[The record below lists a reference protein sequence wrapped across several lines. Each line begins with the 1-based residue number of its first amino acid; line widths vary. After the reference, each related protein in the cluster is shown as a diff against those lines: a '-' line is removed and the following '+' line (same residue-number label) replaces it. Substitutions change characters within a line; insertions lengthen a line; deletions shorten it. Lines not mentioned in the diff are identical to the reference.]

1 MALLAMIAVLIA
13 FYFIAKRVRRK
24 RPSDTIK
31 GRAEVMDRDGIK
43 VRGCT
48 VRLAGLDAPEW
59 NQPAKHRFGF
69 WFNQGKRVER
79 ALKREVEGL
88 GPRRGPSGDLPRGRA

>member
-1 MALLAMIAVLIA
+1 MELLAMIAVLIA

-24 RPSDTIK
+24 RPGNTIK
-31 GRAEVMDRDGIK
+31 GRAKVTDRDGIK
-43 VRGCT
+43 VRGYT

-59 NQPAKHRFGF
+59 NQPTKHRFGF
-69 WFNQGKRVER
+69 WFNQGKRFER

-88 GPRRGPSGDLPRGRA
+88 GPCRGPSGDRSRGRA